1 MVSGVKTV
9 YACLSLLERLFMN
22 ASFDPAQPVLDPTT
36 AAFLRYLENSG
47 LPEPHTLSVEQA
59 RAQFAR
65 GQAAVPVDKL
75 PAEITRKTLPVG
87 PKGSVDVVI
96 VRPAGS
102 NGPLP
107 AVMYFHG
114 GGWVFGSF
122 ETHEHVARTLAHGSN
137 AAVVFVEYSLSPEAR
152 YPIANEEAYAAT
164 KWIAEHGA
172 QIGIDPSRIALVGDS
187 AGGNMAA
194 VVSLLAK
201 QRGGPNISAQVM
213 LYPAT
218 GGSMDLPSRQQF
230 AEGYYFNAK
239 TGLWMWNHYIGER
252 PDNGYPPECL
262 PLLASLE
269 QLRGLPTALIITAE
283 CDVLRDEGEAY
294 ARKLAQAG
302 VPVTA
307 TRYLGVIH
315 GFTVTAALAQSSP
328 ARAAMAQVNAMLC
341 QTFSASRKEA
351 AVTA

>member
-1 MVSGVKTV
+1 
-9 YACLSLLERLFMN
+9 MN
-22 ASFDPAQPVLDPTT
+22 ATYEPAQPVLDPTT

-47 LPEPHTLSVEQA
+47 LPQPHTLTVEEA

-75 PAEITRKTLPVG
+75 PAEIIRKTLPAG
-87 PKGSVDVVI
+87 PKGSIDVVI
-96 VRPAGS
+96 VRPVGN

-114 GGWVFGSF
+114 GGWVFGTF

-137 AAVVFVEYSLSPEAR
+137 SAVVFVEYSLSPEAR

-164 KWIAEHGA
+164 QWIAEHGA
-172 QIGIDPSRIALVGDS
+172 QFGIDPSQIALVGDS

-213 LYPAT
+213 IYPAT
-218 GGSMDLPSRQQF
+218 GGSPDLPSRQQF
-230 AEGYYFNAK
+230 AEGYYFSAK

-252 PDNGYPPECL
+252 PENGYQPECL

-269 QLRGLPTALIITAE
+269 QLRGLPPALIITAE
-283 CDVLRDEGEAY
+283 CDMLRDEGEAY
-294 ARKLAQAG
+294 ARKLTQAG
-302 VPVTA
+302 VPVIA

-315 GFTVTAALAQSSP
+315 GFTVTAALAQSPP
-328 ARAAMAQVNAMLC
+328 ARGAMAQVNAMLC
-341 QTFSASRKEA
+341 QTFSVSRKEA

>member
-1 MVSGVKTV
+1 MLV
-9 YACLSLLERLFMN
+9 CLCSKGFFMN
-22 ASFDPAQPVLDPTT
+22 ASYDPAQPVLDPTT

-96 VRPAGS
+96 VRPEDS
-102 NGPLP
+102 QGPLP

-137 AAVVFVEYSLSPEAR
+137 SAVVFVEYSLSPEAR

-172 QIGIDPSRIALVGDS
+172 QIGIDPAQMALVGDS

-213 LYPAT
+213 IYPAT
-218 GGSMDLPSRQQF
+218 GGSPDLPSRQQF
-230 AEGYYFNAK
+230 AEGYYFSAK

-252 PDNGYPPECL
+252 PENGYPPECL

-269 QLRGLPTALIITAE
+269 QLRGLPPALIITAE

-294 ARKLAQAG
+294 ARKLTQAG
-302 VPVTA
+302 VSVTA

-315 GFTVTAALAQSSP
+315 GFTVTSALAQSQP